1 MKLSESLLF
10 ENTRKTFQSNV
21 VLSVLLV
28 IEFKGL
34 FYFKGNYP
42 VSASTFRKVE
52 ASDW

>member
-1 MKLSESLLF
+1 MKLFESLLF
-10 ENTRKTFQSNV
+10 ENTRKTFQSNLVLLV
-21 VLSVLLV
+21 VLV

-42 VSASTFRKVE
+42 ASASTFRKVE

>member
-52 ASDW
+52 ARDW

>member
-10 ENTRKTFQSNV
+10 ENTRKTIHSNL

-28 IEFKGL
+28 VELKGL

>member
-10 ENTRKTFQSNV
+10 ENTRKNFQSNLVLRV
-21 VLSVLLV
+21 VVLV

-42 VSASTFRKVE
+42 ASASTSG
-52 ASDW
+52 ASFLAR